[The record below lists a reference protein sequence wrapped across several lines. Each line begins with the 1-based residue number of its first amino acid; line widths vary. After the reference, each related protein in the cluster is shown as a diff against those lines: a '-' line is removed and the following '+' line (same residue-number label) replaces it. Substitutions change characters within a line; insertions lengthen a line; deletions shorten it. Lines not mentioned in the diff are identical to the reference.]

1 MRKRG
6 EEGARRELLRNI
18 ATTSYQSGPL
28 CSGPLAPG
36 ALDRELTSVPVCE
49 NSRRG
54 QCFDCVPRSFLIIG
68 ALLGI
73 LYAFV
78 VPPFQVPDENRHL
91 WRAYGISDL
100 DFIPQ
105 SRTQVPL
112 SFLRLSERFSP
123 RFERTASQR
132 VVRLSEIAW
141 WLGQSLRS
149 KVTEGV
155 ENPNANLYS
164 LVPYIPAALV
174 LWGGRAFEC
183 SPLSL
188 LYAGRL
194 LNAGIY
200 LALVYYS
207 LRILPDFKLLLLTI
221 ALSPMSLQQAAS
233 LSADSLTL
241 GLTAMLTALIFKLSF
256 NHNVTCVRMRDRL
269 IIVVLLALVALCK
282 FNLWT
287 ALLAF
292 LIPGGKFGSQKGRF
306 IFAGTCLVAVCLV
319 GGGWHFLNQA
329 SVAAFTQHRLAEG
342 KWTGENAAFIVNHP
356 LMFVGNIITT
366 DALFGWIWVN
376 EFVGLFGWL
385 SIPMNPVLV
394 VSYAGVM
401 LLAACTTAG
410 RIEIARHERAV
421 LGTFVLLT
429 FISLHV
435 LLWIFE
441 TTTRGLHDA
450 LTQSVPIAGIQGRY
464 FLPLAL
470 PALAIVRRHHFR
482 LQPSVVGAVLAIVVI
497 VNGGALVTIWRVYC

>member
-1 MRKRG
+1 MER
-6 EEGARRELLRNI
+6 APVLN
-18 ATTSYQSGPL
+18 QS
-28 CSGPLAPG
+28 A
-36 ALDRELTSVPVCE
+36 DRVPKL
-49 NSRRG
+49 
-54 QCFDCVPRSFLIIG
+54 FLIV
-68 ALLGI
+68 APLFAI
-73 LYAFV
+73 LYSFI

-91 WRAYGISDL
+91 WRAYGVSELDL
-100 DFIPQ
+100 VPRAKTRIP
-105 SRTQVPL
+105 S
-112 SFLRLSERFSP
+112 SFLLLYGRFP
-123 RFERTASQR
+123 ARFEHVEEKRAVHSAE
-132 VVRLSEIAW
+132 LAW
-141 WLGQSLRS
+141 WLRQPLRS
-149 KVTEGV
+149 NSTTGV
-155 ENPNANLYS
+155 KNPNANLYS
-164 LVPYIPAALV
+164 FVPYIPAALV

-194 LNAGIY
+194 LNASIY

-233 LSADSLTL
+233 LSADSFTL
-241 GLTAMLTALIFKLSF
+241 GLTAMLTALTFKLSF
-256 NHNVTCVRMRDRL
+256 NHNITCVRMRDRL

-306 IFAGTCLVAVCLV
+306 IFGGTCLIAVCLV

-329 SVAAFTQHRLAEG
+329 SVATFTQHRLAEG
-342 KWTGENAAFIVNHP
+342 KWTAENAAFIVNHP

-410 RIEIARHERAV
+410 RIEMARHERAV